1 MFMLRYYYTDEMKN
15 KFISYNYE
23 VVYFFKFMESSLGWK
38 TENHCVFKKKKTF
51 YFVLGYSRLTMS

>member
-38 TENHCVFKKKKTF
+38 TENHCVFKKKNF
-51 YFVLGYSRLTMS
+51 LFCIGV